1 MGIALGIVAIGTG
14 VFTLF
19 IILSCCVAASDADD
33 DMEQLMKD
41 YKGEEKAPT
50 QSEN

>member
-1 MGIALGIVAIGTG
+1 MGTALGIAAIGTG
-14 VFTLF
+14 VLTLF

-41 YKGEEKAPT
+41 YKGEQKAPT

>member
-1 MGIALGIVAIGTG
+1 MGTALGIAAIGTG
-14 VFTLF
+14 VLTLF

-33 DMEQLMKD
+33 NMEQLMKD
-41 YKGEEKAPT
+41 YKGEGKVPT

>member
-1 MGIALGIVAIGTG
+1 MGTALGIAAIGTG
-14 VFTLF
+14 VLTLF
-19 IILSCCVAASDADD
+19 IILSCCVAADD

-41 YKGEEKAPT
+41 YKGKEKAST

>member
-1 MGIALGIVAIGTG
+1 MGTALGIAAIGTG
-14 VFTLF
+14 VLALF

-41 YKGEEKAPT
+41 YKGEGKVPT
-50 QSEN
+50 QSKN

>member
-1 MGIALGIVAIGTG
+1 MGTVLGIAAIGTG
-14 VFTLF
+14 VLTLF

-41 YKGEEKAPT
+41 YKGEGKAPT